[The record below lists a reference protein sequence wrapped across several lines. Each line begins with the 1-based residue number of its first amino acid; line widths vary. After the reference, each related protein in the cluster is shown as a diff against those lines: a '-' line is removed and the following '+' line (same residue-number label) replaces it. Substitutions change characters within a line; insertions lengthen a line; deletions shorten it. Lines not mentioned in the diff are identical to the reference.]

1 MQHVQSDG
9 MRLGRAATRSA
20 PMLLLVGA
28 AFSLALSGC
37 GFHLRGNSTATLP
50 PELSVMR
57 VTMGGS
63 GNPPLLV
70 EMRKALLALGTVRLT
85 DDVTAR
91 TPLLQLLGETIQT
104 QELAIDSS
112 GRPIAY
118 LLNYRANFSL
128 IGADGKPLLAGQ
140 SVKLQREYAFDRL
153 NVIASEK
160 QSDFIQAEMRR
171 DAAQQI
177 VRRLAS
183 LNTPGTTTSDATQ
196 P

>member
-1 MQHVQSDG
+1 MQRAQSDG
-9 MRLGRAATRSA
+9 MRLGRAAARTAR
-20 PMLLLVGA
+20 MLLLVGA
-28 AFSLALSGC
+28 AFSLTLSGC

-57 VTMGGS
+57 VTMGGP
-63 GNPPLLV
+63 GYPPLLV
-70 EMRKALLALGTVRLT
+70 EMRKALLALGTVQLT
-85 DDVTAR
+85 DDVTAH
-91 TPLLQLLGETIQT
+91 TPVLQLLGETILT

-128 IGADGKPLLAGQ
+128 TGADGKPLLAGQ

-183 LNTPGTTTSDATQ
+183 LNTAGSTTNNATQ

>member
-1 MQHVQSDG
+1 MQRAEPDG
-9 MRLGRAATRSA
+9 MMLGRAAARA
-20 PMLLLVGA
+20 VLMFLLVGA
-28 AFSLALSGC
+28 AFSLTLSGC
-37 GFHLRGNSTATLP
+37 GFHLRGNSAATLP

-63 GNPPLLV
+63 GYPPLLV
-70 EMRKALLALGTVRLT
+70 EMRKALLALGTVQLT
-85 DDVTAR
+85 DNVTAR
-91 TPLLQLLGETIQT
+91 TPVLQLLGETIQN

-128 IGADGKPLLAGQ
+128 TGADGKPLLPAQ
-140 SVKLQREYAFDRL
+140 SVKLQREYSFDRL

-183 LNTPGTTTSDATQ
+183 LNTAGATNSDATQ